1 MNERPPLS
9 QFSSPSASPVSYTHL
24 DVYKR
29 QVYLWASAYAN
40 QRAVVSTREFSM
52 ILDERGTM
60 VARVTLQCG
69 IRTLYGS
76 YNQRLWP
83 LSMPQRCRQ

>member
-1 MNERPPLS
+1 M
-9 QFSSPSASPVSYTHL
+9 AVSYTHL

-29 QVYLWASAYAN
+29 QGYGYADGQGRLAVAPVYLWASAYAN

>member
-1 MNERPPLS
+1 MPASVCAAKRNWSAVRDSAAET
-9 QFSSPSASPVSYTHL
+9 SSCVSPVSYTHL
-24 DVYKR
+24 
-29 QVYLWASAYAN
+29 
-40 QRAVVSTREFSM
+40 